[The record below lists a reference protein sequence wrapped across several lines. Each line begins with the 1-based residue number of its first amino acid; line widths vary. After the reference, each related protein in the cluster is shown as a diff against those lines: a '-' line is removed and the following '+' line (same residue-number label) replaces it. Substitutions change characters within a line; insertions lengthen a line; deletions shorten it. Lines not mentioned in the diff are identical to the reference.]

1 MIILASHGH
10 LASGMKDTLELI
22 LGEQKDL
29 FAFDAYC
36 NGIDS
41 VKDLVKET
49 ISKHKPDTLVVLTD
63 VVGGSVN
70 NEMVQLSSE
79 FPAMKLLSGMNT
91 PLLLSI
97 LTSNGLEIDNS
108 LKEARE
114 GLVDVKSLLQNI
126 EEDEL

>member
-10 LASGMKDTLELI
+10 LASGMKHTLELI

-49 ISKHKPDTLVVLTD
+49 ISKYKPDTLVVLTD

-79 FPAMKLLSGMNT
+79 FPAMKLLAGMNT

-97 LTSNGLEIDNS
+97 LTSNDLEIDNS

-114 GLVDVKSLLQNI
+114 GLVDVKSLLKNI